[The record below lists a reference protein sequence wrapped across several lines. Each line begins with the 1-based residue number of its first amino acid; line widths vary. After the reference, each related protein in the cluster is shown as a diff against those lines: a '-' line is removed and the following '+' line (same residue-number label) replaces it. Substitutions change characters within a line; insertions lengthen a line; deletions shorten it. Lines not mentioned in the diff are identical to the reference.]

1 MIRRTFLLRAS
12 AGTARAG
19 KPLKQERLRADLRI
33 SKEMPVV
40 RVLAVAVL
48 MALGGCD
55 VASEPDKDQVTV
67 KYDEERIRKTAAET
81 RRTAEDL
88 GTSAANIAKG
98 TARVIKDEV
107 GDVDADVKVNRD
119 RPAPKE

>member
-1 MIRRTFLLRAS
+1 MR
-12 AGTARAG
+12 
-19 KPLKQERLRADLRI
+19 
-33 SKEMPVV
+33 VV
-40 RVLAVAVL
+40 TVAVL
-48 MALGGCD
+48 MALSGCD

-67 KYDEERIRKTAAET
+67 KYDEERIKKTAAET
-81 RRTAEDL
+81 RRAAEDL

-107 GDVDADVKVNRD
+107 GDVDVDVDVKVNRD